1 MMTIIPYTRQ
11 GIMPRASEWLGAWG
25 SQVLRTDIK
34 QTEEAYLLETEM
46 PGVNKDDIELIR
58 ENGVLTI
65 AVKSAAPES
74 EQGYVRRERVFGE
87 LKRSFALE
95 NIDEETISARLD
107 SGVLYITLPKN
118 KRAQGRIN
126 ID

>member
-34 QTEEAYLLETEM
+34 QTDEAYLLETEM
-46 PGVNKDDIELIR
+46 PGVSKDNIELIR

-65 AVKSAAPES
+65 AVKSAARGFPRWS
-74 EQGYVRRERVFGE
+74 AHPPRWRTPG
-87 LKRSFALE
+87 SFWWG
-95 NIDEETISARLD
+95 SWCC
-107 SGVLYITLPKN
+107 
-118 KRAQGRIN
+118 GR
-126 ID
+126 